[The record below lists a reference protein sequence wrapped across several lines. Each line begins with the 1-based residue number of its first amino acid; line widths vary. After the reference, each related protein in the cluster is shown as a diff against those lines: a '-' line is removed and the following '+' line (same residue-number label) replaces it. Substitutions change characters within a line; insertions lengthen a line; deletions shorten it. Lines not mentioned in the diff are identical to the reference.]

1 MQNSNLTIQKREFI
15 GYKLL
20 NSFFGG
26 ISMGTVFIIYSELNP
41 SVFSIG
47 GIALA
52 IGLLIVAKLYTKILN
67 IDTFYKISM
76 LVEIVMLFAVIYFLL
91 FPYNYTTALL
101 VYIGYQFTFVF
112 GGYLI
117 RAETVFLNRPKL
129 LSFIDVAK
137 QKGYLAGMFFAYIFY
152 KILEFINIT
161 SNQEHVYNIHLVLLL
176 LQISII
182 SLLQKSFTRMN
193 NV

>member
-1 MQNSNLTIQKREFI
+1 MQNSKLTIQKREFI
-15 GYKLL
+15 SYKLL

-26 ISMGTVFIIYSELNP
+26 IAMGTVFTIYGELNP

-52 IGLLIVAKLYTKILN
+52 IGLLVVAKLYTKIIN
-67 IDTFYKISM
+67 IEYFYKISM
-76 LVEIVMLFAVIYFLL
+76 AVEAVMLFAVIYFLL

-117 RAETVFLNRPKL
+117 RAETVFLSRAKI
-129 LSFIDVAK
+129 LSFLDVAK
-137 QKGYLAGMFFAYIFY
+137 QKGYLAGMFFAYVFY
-152 KILEFINIT
+152 KGLEYLDIT
-161 SNQEHVYNIHLVLLL
+161 SNQEHVYNIHFFLLVI
-176 LQISII
+176 QIGII
-182 SLLQKSFTRMN
+182 YILQKSFKKSI
-193 NV
+193 

>member
-15 GYKLL
+15 SYKLL

-41 SVFSIG
+41 SVFSVG

-52 IGLLIVAKLYTKILN
+52 IGLLIVAKLYTKILDIN
-67 IDTFYKISM
+67 TFYKISM
-76 LVEIVMLFAVIYFLL
+76 VVELVMLFAVIYFLI

-101 VYIGYQFTFVF
+101 VYIGYQFTFIF

-137 QKGYLAGMFFAYIFY
+137 QKGYLGGMFFAYVFY
-152 KILEFINIT
+152 KGLEYFDIT
-161 SNQEHVYNIHLVLLL
+161 SNQEHVYNIHFFLLVL
-176 LQISII
+176 QIAII
-182 SLLQKSFTRMN
+182 YILQKSFKKSI
-193 NV
+193 